1 MELSKYWRSDCAL
14 LSLPL
19 RFPNQVLKPLLPLL
33 LVSFLISN
41 PGLLHLLR
49 SLTTHLDYFYALPVD
64 YSPVL
69 HKLSAPTLI
78 LSYWT
83 NLVTV
88 SYGTIPYDVL
98 RGQEPSQYVSGRQ
111 RKQANEA

>member
-1 MELSKYWRSDCAL
+1 MLGPLGLACSTYYGPSL
-14 LSLPL
+14 L
-19 RFPNQVLKPLLPLL
+19 NQFTSILLP
-33 LVSFLISN
+33 I
-41 PGLLHLLR
+41 
-49 SLTTHLDYFYALPVD
+49 DYGPA
-64 YSPVL
+64 L

-83 NLVTV
+83 KLVTV
-88 SYGTIPYDVL
+88 SYGTMPYDVL